1 MYFNSIAKH
10 DPPIFK
16 TVQCCSKDSQ
26 FSRLVNVVNGIKKK
40 LIIIK
45 IMLKIMYSNQN
56 NITTSSFLKILDP
69 RTPLMNFKMK
79 RHIIYWNMTGADL

>member
-1 MYFNSIAKH
+1 
-10 DPPIFK
+10 
-16 TVQCCSKDSQ
+16 
-26 FSRLVNVVNGIKKK
+26 
-40 LIIIK
+40 
-45 IMLKIMYSNQN
+45 MLKIMYSNQN